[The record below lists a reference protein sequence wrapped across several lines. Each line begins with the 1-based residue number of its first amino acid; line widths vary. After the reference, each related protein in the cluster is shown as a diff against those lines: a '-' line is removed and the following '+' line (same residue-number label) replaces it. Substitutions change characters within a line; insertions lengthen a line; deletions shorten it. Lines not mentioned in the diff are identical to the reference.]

1 MKNIKILIV
10 DDLQINRMTIKISL
24 KNEGY
29 QFFEA
34 TNGLEAI
41 QRAGEIKPD
50 IILMDALMPI
60 MDGFEATREIRN
72 IEEIQRIPILMIT
85 SLDQKE
91 DKIKALASGV
101 NDFISKP
108 FDQFELKARCKSYA
122 GFSQLNKKYTLATKN
137 QVTNL
142 PNKTAL
148 LKNIKARAQKQ
159 ELFLIKI
166 DDFDII
172 ENFYGVNIAKQL
184 EIIFVKN
191 LNQYSQMAGD
201 FDIYH
206 LSSGKYALLLK
217 LGSSLDKN
225 RAIEFCTKLT
235 EKIKKTKYSYNE
247 YNFDVNI
254 TMSFARGLDLLYE
267 DANTVLTA
275 AVSQKKNFLL
285 SCDIIESIKDN
296 LKSNLQM
303 LKSIKIA
310 LKNNK
315 IMPYFQPI
323 YNINTYETR
332 RYEAL
337 VRMFDE
343 NGELIPPGPY
353 FLDVAK
359 KGKLYAEV
367 TKVLFQKTLEKIR
380 THQCEISI
388 NLSSLDIED
397 SSSNEYL
404 INLLEENSDIAD
416 KVILELLEDKET
428 QDYEYVNN
436 FIAKVRKLG
445 VKIAIDDFG
454 SGYSNFI
461 RIIEFNP
468 DIIKIDGSL
477 IENLKYCDSSIKT
490 VEAIKSF
497 ADKIGAKTVAE
508 YVYDKEIFDIVKKIG
523 IDYAQ
528 GYYIGKP
535 EPKLLSE
542 KELEALPC

>member
-1 MKNIKILIV
+1 MKHIKILIV

-41 QRAGEIKPD
+41 QRAEEIKPD

-60 MDGFEATREIRN
+60 IDGFEATREIRN
-72 IEEIQRIPILMIT
+72 IEEIQRVPILMIT

-122 GFSQLNKKYTLATKN
+122 GFSQLNKRYTLATKN

-142 PNKTAL
+142 PNKIAL
-148 LKNIKARAQKQ
+148 LKVIKARAQKQ

-166 DDFDII
+166 DNFDMI
-172 ENFYGVNIAKQL
+172 ENFYGVNIAKEL

-191 LNQYSQMAGD
+191 LNLYTQIAGD

-206 LSSGKYALLLK
+206 LSSGKYALLLN
-217 LGSSLDKN
+217 LGSKLDKN
-225 RAIEFCTKLT
+225 KAIEFCTKLT

-247 YNFDVNI
+247 YNFDVNV
-254 TMSFARGLDLLYE
+254 TMSFAQGLDLLYE
-267 DANTVLTA
+267 DANMVLTA
-275 AVSQKKNFLL
+275 AVCQKKNFLL
-285 SCDIIESIKDN
+285 SCDIIDSIKDN
-296 LKSNLQM
+296 LKNNLQM

-323 YNINTYETR
+323 YNINTDEIK

-343 NGELIPPGPY
+343 NGQLIPPGPY

-359 KGKLYAEV
+359 KGRLYPEV
-367 TKVLFQKTLEKIR
+367 TKVLFRKTLEKIR
-380 THQCEISI
+380 KNQCEISI

-397 SSSNEYL
+397 RIANEYL
-404 INLLEENSDIAD
+404 LTLLEQNSDITH

-436 FIAKVRKLG
+436 FIKKVRNLG

-477 IENLKYCDSSIKT
+477 IENLKHCDSSLKT

-508 YVYDKEIFDIVKKIG
+508 YVYDEEIFNIVKKIG

-528 GYYIGKP
+528 GYFIGKP
-535 EPKLLSE
+535 NPELLNE
-542 KELEALPC
+542 KELEALTC